1 MKQNIKNKELR
12 VRQKYVPAS
21 MNVIEINAQ
30 SIICLSDG
38 EYAVGIVDME
48 REEAEW

>member
-1 MKQNIKNKELR
+1 MRQEIKNKELR

-38 EYAVGIVDME
+38 EYVGIGDME

>member
-38 EYAVGIVDME
+38 EYVGIVDME